1 MKWFLR
7 LLKRHKPDPITTQIS
22 SNASVISV
30 DSRERKKCLN
40 SQNNLDEKSSFDGIN
55 SFEIRF
61 RQKYNTEIALTKT

>member
-1 MKWFLR
+1 MVLETFEAPQTR
-7 LLKRHKPDPITTQIS
+7 SNYNSNFEQCFCHIS
-22 SNASVISV
+22 RFE
-30 DSRERKKCLN
+30 REKKCLN